1 MERGGNGVV
10 QRLDLQF
17 KFIGPENRGHTVE
30 IRNRLSL
37 GEGVL
42 QERQLLLG
50 FQSPE
55 VLL

>member
-30 IRNRLSL
+30 FGNRLSL

-42 QERQLLLG
+42 QERQLLVG